1 MPHRKRVSEAQLL
14 KVIGEKNELQ
24 QRCTH
29 LHEEN
34 VSLRRTCKKVKREK
48 KEHKRAYYLL
58 QKRENKELRKS
69 VVCAPRQAC
78 SRPLVRAS
86 RDRSSVCVRASCDAE
101 GHLSAQPETVPQDGQ
116 GGGQGGGLD

>member
-1 MPHRKRVSEAQLL
+1 MPNMGHRKRISKTEHL
-14 KVIGEKNELQ
+14 KVVDENSELQ
-24 QRCTH
+24 QRNAH
-29 LHEEN
+29 LHKDN
-34 VSLRRTCKKVKREK
+34 DSLRRKNKKLKRKYK
-48 KEHKRAYYLL
+48 KLE
-58 QKRENKELRKS
+58 RKS
-69 VVCAPRQAC
+69 SVCAPRQAC